1 MNIERLKGWNRTKPK
16 SVSGIQR
23 SIFRISLQ
31 QSKSYLRLLQCVTPL
46 VKLVTACVSSCA
58 SRGETES
65 QASSPHSP
73 ICCSVT
79 FPKEWHFIS
88 GQHTRMR
95 GGNSHQQSQCFP
107 TPPKSRSWALPR
119 CSAQLLWIP
128 VTATAPGLWSLIFQ
142 HIPVFIW
149 SSTHKSHLCF
159 SSDSPALSWK
169 WTAREGANLTSGLL
183 IFPPG
188 LALGFQHG
196 YTALILE
203 KNPRFGWDL
212 FSSVGEG

>member
-65 QASSPHSP
+65 QGAPLILWFAVPWLFPRNGTLSAGSTPGWEGELPPAIPVLPHSP
-73 ICCSVT
+73 QISFLSSPPLLCSAAVDPCHCHGPWPLEFNIPAHPCIYLEFNT
-79 FPKEWHFIS
+79 QITPLFFIWFS
-88 GQHTRMR
+88 CFELEV
-95 GGNSHQQSQCFP
+95 NSQGRS
-107 TPPKSRSWALPR
+107 KSDLRSPDIPSWA
-119 CSAQLLWIP
+119 CSGI
-128 VTATAPGLWSLIFQ
+128 
-142 HIPVFIW
+142 
-149 SSTHKSHLCF
+149 STRLHCINT
-159 SSDSPALSWK
+159 WK
-169 WTAREGANLTSGLL
+169 
-183 IFPPG
+183 
-188 LALGFQHG
+188 
-196 YTALILE
+196 
-203 KNPRFGWDL
+203 KPRFDWDL

>member
-1 MNIERLKGWNRTKPK
+1 MC
-16 SVSGIQR
+16 IQR
-23 SIFRISLQ
+23 RDRVPSELPSFSDLLFRDFSQGMALYQ
-31 QSKSYLRLLQCVTPL
+31 QAAHQDER
-46 VKLVTACVSSCA
+46 
-58 SRGETES
+58 
-65 QASSPHSP
+65 
-73 ICCSVT
+73 
-79 FPKEWHFIS
+79 
-88 GQHTRMR
+88 
-95 GGNSHQQSQCFP
+95 GNSHQQSQCFP

-142 HIPVFIW
+142 HTPVFIW

-183 IFPPG
+183 IFPLG

-203 KNPRFGWDL
+203 KNPDL
-212 FSSVGEG
+212 TGICFPLLGRDREAGEWLF